1 MIFRLEQEMYN
12 RKPEPSQGYL
22 FYTFHD
28 FEAFSTW
35 MKVIESIFSV
45 YWTHFGE
52 SNILLMI
59 FLNLN
64 NWKLHVQNY
73 ALSLEKKLFAILFYD
88 CLFDTLSSFHM
99 VTKIFQL

>member
-1 MIFRLEQEMYN
+1 MENLIFGMIFRLEQEIYN
-12 RKPEPSQGYL
+12 RKPEQTQVCL
-22 FYTFHD
+22 FDKFLG

-35 MKVIESIFSV
+35 IKVIESIFSV

-64 NWKLHVQNY
+64 NWKLHVKNY
-73 ALSLEKKLFAILFYD
+73 ALSLEP
-88 CLFDTLSSFHM
+88 
-99 VTKIFQL
+99 KIICNTFL